1 LSARSRP
8 VAVIA
13 ALTVAA
19 LLAATAAAMVITQH
33 LRDEGPVASSIHWKT
48 RLGPRYRVCFRLTKE
63 DQVRV
68 TVVDSED
75 RQVKLLAETRLRGGD
90 TPHCFDWDG
99 RADSGQPVP
108 PGRYHLQLGLRK
120 ADRVAVS
127 GERLRI
133 YPINVNS
140 GSSSGVK
147 RVAPDGAPSR
157 QAEGPRTS

>member
-1 LSARSRP
+1 MSERSRP
-8 VAVIA
+8 VAAIA

-19 LLAATAAAMVITQH
+19 LLIATAGAMVLTQH

-48 RLGPRYRVCFRLTKE
+48 RPGPRYRVCFRLTRD

-68 TVVDSED
+68 AVVDPQN
-75 RQVKLLAETRLRGGD
+75 RQVSVLADAPLEGGD

-99 RADSGQPVP
+99 TTGAGEPAP
-108 PGRYHLQLGLRK
+108 PGRYHLQLSLAR

-133 YPINVNS
+133 YGS
-140 GSSSGVK
+140 G
-147 RVAPDGAPSR
+147 GAI
-157 QAEGPRTS
+157 